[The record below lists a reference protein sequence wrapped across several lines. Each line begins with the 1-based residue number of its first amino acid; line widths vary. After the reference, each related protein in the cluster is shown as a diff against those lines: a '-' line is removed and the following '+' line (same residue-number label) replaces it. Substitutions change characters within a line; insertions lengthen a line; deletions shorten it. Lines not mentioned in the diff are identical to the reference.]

1 MPLLSQTICGV
12 IEMANGLSDL
22 LASNAEVNQYFA
34 SLPANVQNAVSGSG
48 EDICTLEDL
57 LRCIKGIT
65 GSC

>member
-22 LASNAEVNQYFA
+22 LASNAEVNQYFE
-34 SLPANVQNAVSGSG
+34 SLPANVQNAVSSCG
-48 EDICTLEDL
+48 EDICSLEDL